1 MEQKELES
9 FKVLRYLLNTLLKNS
24 ARDMINALQNWKD
37 DVYLNHIYSERAK
50 INWAR
55 KHLFPK
61 KTTWT

>member
-1 MEQKELES
+1 
-9 FKVLRYLLNTLLKNS
+9 VLRYLLNTLLKNS